1 MVWRESSAE
10 EEEAWATTDPT
21 ALTEVVGGPV
31 PGQSLGARD
40 GSCGDDIC
48 SVLVENELALRVGIE
63 AVNLLASR
71 DISVR

>member
-10 EEEAWATTDPT
+10 EEEAWATADPT
-21 ALTEVVGGPV
+21 ALTAVVGGPV
-31 PGQSLGARD
+31 LGQSLGARD

-48 SVLVENELALRVGIE
+48 SVLIEDELELRVGIE
-63 AVNLLASR
+63 AVDLASR